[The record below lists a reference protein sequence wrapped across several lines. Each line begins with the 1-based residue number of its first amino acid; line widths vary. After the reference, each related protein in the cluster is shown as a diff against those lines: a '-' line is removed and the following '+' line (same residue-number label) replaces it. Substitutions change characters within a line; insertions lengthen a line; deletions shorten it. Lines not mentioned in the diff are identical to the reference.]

1 MLKHADQLDQKLLT
15 NDYVK
20 QIHDKT
26 QVRPAFL
33 FVGVSVFAFLLLVWG
48 FGAQFVTNLIGFAY
62 PLYESYRSLASTSAS
77 AAATH
82 SQQQWLTY
90 WIIYAT
96 FSLVESLT
104 DFFLYWIPLYH
115 LVKIAFLV
123 WCFLPQTRGAEVVYA
138 KVVEPVLVRYEGRI
152 DQVGRDSKRAA
163 NRVVADVAQEVA
175 NAESTAAAGEG
186 Q

>member
-1 MLKHADQLDQKLLT
+1 M
-15 NDYVK
+15 
-20 QIHDKT
+20 
-26 QVRPAFL
+26 
-33 FVGVSVFAFLLLVWG
+33 GVSVFGFLLLVWG
-48 FGAQFVTNLIGFAY
+48 FGAQFVTNLIGFLY
-62 PLYESYRSLASTSAS
+62 PLYESYRSLATASSSAVN
-77 AAATH
+77 AATTH

-90 WIIYAT
+90 WIIYAS

-152 DQVGRDSKRAA
+152 DQVGRDSKRAV
-163 NRVVADVAQEVA
+163 NRVVADVAQDVA
-175 NAESTAAAGEG
+175 NAESNAAAATDGT

>member
-1 MLKHADQLDQKLLT
+1 MLTAALSSLLSSSCAACGVAS
-15 NDYVK
+15 Y
-20 QIHDKT
+20 
-26 QVRPAFL
+26 L
-33 FVGVSVFAFLLLVWG
+33 FVGVATFGFLLLVWG

-62 PLYESYRSLASTSAS
+62 PLYESYRSLSSTSAS

-90 WIIYAT
+90 WIIYAA

-123 WCFLPQTRGAEVVYA
+123 WCFLPQTRGAEQVYA

-152 DQVGRDSKRAA
+152 DQVGRDTKRAA

-175 NAESTAAAGEG
+175 NAESNAAAEG
-186 Q
+186 AQ

>member
-1 MLKHADQLDQKLLT
+1 MSSTDCADRL
-15 NDYVK
+15 V
-20 QIHDKT
+20 
-26 QVRPAFL
+26 FL
-33 FVGVSVFAFLLLVWG
+33 QAICGLFALSFIFVGATSLIFLVVVGL

-62 PLYESYRSLASTSAS
+62 PLYESYRSLASSSSTTAAAS
-77 AAATH
+77 ATH

-96 FSLVESLT
+96 FALVESLT
-104 DFFLYWIPLYH
+104 DFFLYWVPMYH

-123 WCFLPQTRGAEVVYA
+123 WCFLPQTRGAELVYA

-163 NRVVADVAQEVA
+163 NRVVADVAQEIA
-175 NAESTAAAGEG
+175 NAESSAAAGVEG
-186 Q
+186 AQ

>member
-1 MLKHADQLDQKLLT
+1 M
-15 NDYVK
+15 
-20 QIHDKT
+20 
-26 QVRPAFL
+26 F
-33 FVGVSVFAFLLLVWG
+33 GFLLLVWG

-62 PLYESYRSLASTSAS
+62 PLYESYRSLAASSAS
-77 AAATH
+77 SATTH

-90 WIIYAT
+90 WIIYAA

-115 LVKIAFLV
+115 AVKIAFLV
-123 WCFLPQTRGAEVVYA
+123 WCFLPQTRGAEVIYA

-152 DQVGRDSKRAA
+152 DQVGRDTKRAA
-163 NRVVADVAQEVA
+163 NRVVADVAQDVA
-175 NAESTAAAGEG
+175 NAESSAAAATDGG